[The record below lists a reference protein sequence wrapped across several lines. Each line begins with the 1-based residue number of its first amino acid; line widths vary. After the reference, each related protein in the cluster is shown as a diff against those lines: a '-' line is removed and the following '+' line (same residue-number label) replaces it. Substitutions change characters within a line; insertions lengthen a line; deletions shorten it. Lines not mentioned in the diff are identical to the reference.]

1 MLKIFQATLKQ
12 RKHLF
17 LIIFT
22 LFAMLGVTFSSQVE
36 IFTVGVLTKK
46 GPDFFELF
54 GPVEEGKLTYAEL
67 VDKEALDSRF
77 SEISDK
83 NLGGVT
89 HRSASKWLD
98 RKKRGDLFYKG
109 YSFLDRI
116 FAFTK
121 DFRYLAL
128 LIVVVALFRA
138 VTLFFHKLCTRIL
151 AIRINRDLRQSY
163 FEHIQ
168 TLPLSFYQKY
178 HMGSLSSRAVSDA
191 SLISEAINSC
201 LTNYIQTP
209 FTVISTLGLCF
220 LTSWEL
226 SLVIFLGFP
235 LVVYPILFLA
245 RRIKKIAKQLQKN
258 QEDFASI
265 LIDFLSGIQTIKLFA
280 MEDVSLKKYRTRNDG
295 VARLEKRAA
304 RYDVSSRPI
313 VHTIGMF
320 FLGFALL
327 WGLYVLDMSVS
338 EVLVYCGFLYIFYEP
353 IKKFAEE
360 NGHIQKGIAACERM
374 QEVLSV
380 KPEIVDAPDAVPLK
394 GFSHSIQF
402 DHVWFR
408 YQDEWVLQDVSFSIE
423 KGQKVAIVGPT
434 GAGKST
440 IAHLIPRLYDIQQ
453 GHILIDGQPIHK
465 FTQKSLRE
473 QIAFVPQK
481 SFLFFD
487 TIAENISFGRE
498 YSHEEIQQAAQ
509 KAHADEFI
517 SKMPKNYQTPLM
529 EAGKN
534 LSGGQQQRLSIA
546 RALFKQAPI
555 LIMDEATSSLDTTS
569 EHNIKLALQEL
580 HGKITQLIIAHRLT
594 TIQDAD
600 KIIYID
606 QGRKVDEGTF
616 DELIQT
622 CAPFRTMWNHY
633 TNGFKDTL
641 RTHS

>member
-1 MLKIFQATLKQ
+1 MLRIFRATLRQ

-17 LIIFT
+17 LILAT
-22 LFAMLGVTFSSQVE
+22 LISMLCVTFSSQME
-36 IFTVGVLTKK
+36 IFTIGVLTKK

-54 GPVEEGKLTYAEL
+54 GPVEDGKLTYAEF
-67 VDKEALDSRF
+67 VDKEALDQRF
-77 SEISDK
+77 KEIADK
-83 NLGGVT
+83 NFEGVT
-89 HRSASKWLD
+89 HHSASRWLD
-98 RKKRGDLFYKG
+98 KKKKNDLFHQG
-109 YSFLDRI
+109 YAFLDRV
-116 FAFTK
+116 FSFTK
-121 DFRYLAL
+121 DFRFLAL
-128 LIVVVALFRA
+128 LIIIVALFRA
-138 VTLFFHKLCTRIL
+138 VTLFFHRLCTKFL

-209 FTVISTLGLCF
+209 FTVLSTLGLCF
-220 LTSWEL
+220 LSSWEL
-226 SLVIFLGFP
+226 SLVVFLGFP
-235 LVVYPILFLA
+235 LIVYPILFLA
-245 RRIKKIAKQLQKN
+245 RRIKNIAKQLQKN

-280 MEDVSLKKYRTRNDG
+280 MEDVSLKKYKTRNDG

-327 WGLYVLDMSVS
+327 WGLYGLNMSVS

-360 NGHIQKGIAACERM
+360 NGNIQKGIAACERM
-374 QEVLSV
+374 QEVMSI
-380 KPEIVDAPDAVPLK
+380 KPDIKDAPDAISLT
-394 GFSHSIQF
+394 GFQDEIVF
-402 DHVWFR
+402 DDVWFK
-408 YQDEWVLQDVSFSIE
+408 YDQCWILEGVSFTIK
-423 KGQKVAIVGPT
+423 KGQKVALVGPT

-440 IAHLIPRLYDIQQ
+440 VAHLIPRLYDIQK
-453 GHILIDGQPIHK
+453 GRILIDGHPVTAY
-465 FTQKSLRE
+465 TQKSLRD

-487 TIAENISFGRE
+487 TIAENIAFGRE
-498 YSHEEIQQAAQ
+498 HSLEEVQDAAI

-517 SKMPKNYQTPLM
+517 SRMPKTYHTPLL

-534 LSGGQQQRLSIA
+534 LSGGQQQRLAIA
-546 RALFKQAPI
+546 RALFKKAPI
-555 LIMDEATSSLDTTS
+555 LVMDEATSSLDTTS
-569 EHNIKLALQEL
+569 EYNIKQALKEL
-580 HGKITQLIIAHRLT
+580 HGEVTQLIIAHRLT

-600 KIIYID
+600 KIIYLD
-606 QGRKVDEGTF
+606 HGKKVAEGTF
-616 DELIQT
+616 EELLAT
-622 CAPFRTMWNHY
+622 FPPFQTMWAHY
-633 TNGFKDTL
+633 Q
-641 RTHS
+641 S